1 MEIEN
6 RNDEVEIDL
15 REIFGLLI
23 DKLAI
28 IVLAAILGAAIAFT
42 YTKFLVSPVY
52 QSKTQVYVTNNKLTT
67 TDQINVNDLQSSN
80 YLTKDYMIL
89 VKSNPVL
96 DKVIADLGLKM
107 STSELAGKIHVST
120 PTDTRILTIAV
131 NDTDPIMAKKI
142 ADAVREASKAQIQAV
157 MGIETVNTVE
167 DAKLPENPVSP
178 NTKMNVLI
186 GFILGFVIAVALVI
200 IRFMLDDSIKA
211 QEDVEKYLGLSVL
224 GLIPEFENSDS
235 KKKKKKKKK

>member
-167 DAKLPENPVSP
+167 EAKLPENPVSP